1 MNILYLSDT
10 RFAGAPYR
18 DASTRYRGYHFA
30 EALVE
35 IQHVADVGVIDII
48 DTDIIAR
55 YDVVVVLRPAMSRKM
70 IRIAN
75 LCEQHNVVFIADFD
89 DLIFST
95 EFADSSPQVK
105 NGQATSEQIVELYN
119 KHESAISLFRYVTAS
134 TQELCWQMQEKH
146 PGAQVL
152 HMPNGLSSY
161 WLKYN
166 SFVNKANAI
175 RYNLVGDNDQ
185 CGGLISYLPGTRSH
199 DHDFS
204 IVENQLA
211 HIANNNEHTVVQVV
225 GALDF
230 NESLFSDGKIQRG
243 SWTDYI
249 NLPSLIANSWLTI
262 APLAPTIFNQSKSH
276 IKFIE
281 SAAFG
286 TPHISSN
293 NPDVAQHN
301 VEGLSVITSAD
312 QWSTEIDRYRDRDY
326 YNQCSDA
333 LRNYALQA
341 CMAKAS
347 IPAFLSFIEQASQHQ
362 THEDTVPLS
371 QAG

>member
-10 RFAGAPYR
+10 RFAATPYR

-35 IQHVADVGVIDII
+35 LQHVADIGVMDVI

-55 YDVVVVLRPAMSRKM
+55 YDVVVVLRPSMSRKLVKV
-70 IRIAN
+70 AN
-75 LCEQHNVVFIADFD
+75 LCEEYGVVLIADYD

-95 EFADSSPQVK
+95 DYADSSPQVR
-105 NGQATSEQIVELYN
+105 NGQATEEQIAELFRR
-119 KHESAISLFRYVTAS
+119 HESAMSLFKLATTS

-146 PGAQVL
+146 PAARVL
-152 HMPNGLSSY
+152 HMPNGLSDF

-166 SFVNKANAI
+166 SYVSKTNAI
-175 RYNLVGDNDQ
+175 RYNLIDDNDQ
-185 CGGLISYLPGTRSH
+185 YGGAISYLPGTRSH
-199 DHDFS
+199 DHDFATA
-204 IVENQLA
+204 VHQLA
-211 HIANNNEHTVVQVV
+211 NITNNHEHSSLNIV

-230 NESLFSDGKIQRG
+230 DESLFAEGSMKRG
-243 SWTDYI
+243 NWTDYM
-249 NLPSLIANSWLTI
+249 NLPGLIAKSWLTI

-293 NPDVAQHN
+293 FPDVAQHSID
-301 VEGLSVITSAD
+301 GLSIITAPE
-312 QWSTEIDRYRDRDY
+312 QWESEIARYRDQEY
-326 YNQCSDA
+326 YNHCSDA
-333 LRNYALQA
+333 LRNYARRE
-341 CMAKAS
+341 CMARES
-347 IPAFLSFIEQASQHQ
+347 IPAFLSFIEQASQYQ
-362 THEDTVPLS
+362 SHEDTVPLS

>member
-10 RFAGAPYR
+10 RFAGTPYR

-35 IQHVADVGVIDII
+35 LQHVADVGVMDVI

-55 YDVVVVLRPAMSRKM
+55 YDVVVVLRPAMSRKLV
-70 IRIAN
+70 RVAN
-75 LCEQHNVVFIADFD
+75 LCEEHGVLLIADYD

-95 EFADSSPQVK
+95 DYAESSPQVK
-105 NGQATSEQIVELYN
+105 NAQATEEQITQLY
-119 KHESAISLFRYVTAS
+119 KRHESAMGLFQMATTS

-146 PGAQVL
+146 PHARVL
-152 HMPNGLSSY
+152 HMPNGLSSF

-166 SFVNKANAI
+166 SYVSKTNAI
-175 RYNLVGDNDQ
+175 RYNLIDDNDQ
-185 CGGLISYLPGTRSH
+185 CGGVISYLPGTRSH

-204 IVENQLA
+204 IAVHQLA
-211 HIANNNEHTVVQVV
+211 NIANNHEHTSVNIV

-230 NESLFSDGKIQRG
+230 DESLFAEGKMKRG
-243 SWTDYI
+243 TWTDYMQ
-249 NLPSLIANSWLTI
+249 LPGLIANSWLTI

-293 NPDVAQHN
+293 FPDVAQHS
-301 VEGLSVITSAD
+301 VDGLSVITTPQ
-312 QWSTEIDRYRDRDY
+312 QWDAEIGRYRDREF
-326 YNQCSDA
+326 YNHCSVA
-333 LRNYALQA
+333 LRDYARRE
-341 CMAKAS
+341 CMASAS

-362 THEDTVPLS
+362 SHEDTVPFS
-371 QAG
+371 QAS